1 MNEKMDVTKNLNTNE
16 LIAQDVAVEKREHKI
31 YEVFVGAVIIKGLNA
46 ILEIAL
52 GTLLFFTDIV
62 EDVVSG
68 LVRNEII
75 EDPNSFVAN
84 YIQSLLSTTPQ
95 VQSFGALYIVSHGI
109 VKVFLMAGLLRNKL
123 WAYPATIAVLAL
135 FITYQMVRY
144 LNTHSILLI
153 FLSVF
158 DAVVVWLVWHEYKR
172 LQQKALSVAS

>member
-1 MNEKMDVTKNLNTNE
+1 MTEEPNYIKSLNLNEQIKET
-16 LIAQDVAVEKREHKI
+16 DKVEKREHKI
-31 YEVFVGAVIIKGLNA
+31 YEVFVGAVVIKGLNA

-68 LVRNEII
+68 LVQREII

-95 VQSFGALYIVSHGI
+95 VQTFGALYIVSHGI
-109 VKVFLMAGLLRNKL
+109 VKVFLMAGLLRNKI
-123 WAYPATIAVLAL
+123 WAYPATMAVLAL
-135 FITYQMVRY
+135 FITYQLVRY

-153 FLSVF
+153 FLSIF
-158 DAVVVWLVWHEYKR
+158 DAFVAWLVWHEYKR
-172 LQQKALSVAS
+172 LQTTGKVG

>member
-1 MNEKMDVTKNLNTNE
+1 MKDQPIETPA
-16 LIAQDVAVEKREHKI
+16 IEKREHKI

-62 EDVVSG
+62 EDVVAG